1 MRNFDRIAV
10 EPPICA
16 YLSLTSYLLHHAH
29 RSDRSAL
36 YARLNLLVL
45 RIILEDQ
52 ALCKRLVSDDTKSFV
67 RLCRQKP
74 PHLPIVR
81 GKRIL
86 LTAVI
91 DMVADGI
98 NHNLRKKLDVNLYL
112 SLFGVLMRCISFLIR
127 TRTRLGWW
135 FRGRMLIGL
144 VPC

>member
-1 MRNFDRIAV
+1 M
-10 EPPICA
+10 
-16 YLSLTSYLLHHAH
+16 
-29 RSDRSAL
+29 L

-135 FRGRMLIGL
+135 FRGRRMLIGL